1 MLAKIYAWCM
11 TSSYVI
17 IRTANGYCP
26 RNAASKEKQPFV
38 IPYYRPQRSNIFT
51 SVCQEVCPVGVFL
64 SAPPLGRHPQ
74 AATPWADT
82 QWAVT
87 PPPSRH
93 PLADTPHRQQMA
105 TAAGTVCI
113 LLECILVQQEL
124 FWETAKQSSIH
135 PINLNVNNPQY
146 FSTLQIRLILV
157 NHPWSQA

>member
-1 MLAKIYAWCM
+1 M

-87 PPPSRH
+87 PPQ
-93 PLADTPHRQQMA
+93 ADTLWQTPP
-105 TAAGTVCI
+105 TASRW
-113 LLECILVQQEL
+113 LLLRGRYASYWNAFL
-124 FWETAKQSSIH
+124 FNRNYFEKTAKQSSIH

-157 NHPWSQA
+157 NHP